1 MEVLVGF
8 LVELEVVEDFAVLE
22 VFYELFLSNSFLLF
36 QLYLDQLILLSDLG
50 FTLIQWCSFNRSLGL
65 TFLRQ

>member
-1 MEVLVGF
+1 MSF

-22 VFYELFLSNSFLLF
+22 VVYELFLPNSFLLF

-50 FTLIQWCSFNRSLGL
+50 FTLIQWFSFNRSLVL